1 MTTSTGVGT
10 TPVRVAAPNTR
21 AGCYVREAEGYQA
34 FHPAPYPPSDLRLN
48 PPLLALLS
56 QADMEL
62 GRLVG
67 AAEILPNPDL
77 FVRMYVRREAVL
89 SSQIEGTQASLMDVL
104 EYEAMRARSERTI
117 DVQEVSN
124 YVSALRYG
132 LRRTAALPL
141 SLRLIREIHARLM
154 RGARGGEPSKTP
166 GEFRRSQNWVG
177 GPSPAT
183 ARYVPPPVAEMKDA
197 LDLFEKALHDPTPF
211 PVLVIVG
218 LAHAQF
224 ETIHPFLDGNGRMG
238 RLLITFLLCEYHAL
252 REPLLYLSIF
262 FKQHRQEYYD
272 RLQAVRDHGDWEG
285 WLSFFLAG
293 VASVAREATDT
304 ARHVVQLRE
313 RLRDELPSKLGRR
326 SGNGLR
332 LLDALFRQPVVAVKS
347 VEKLLSLSQ
356 PAALALVD
364 AMVSAGVLEE
374 ITGLRRNRIFEFG
387 EYLQL
392 FTERKRRS

>member
-1 MTTSTGVGT
+1 MLGV
-10 TPVRVAAPNTR
+10 APNGR
-21 AGCYVREAEGYQA
+21 KVVNVLAE
-34 FHPAPYPPSDLRLN
+34 HRDLFGLN
-48 PPLLALLS
+48 
-56 QADMEL
+56 
-62 GRLVG
+62 LVG
-67 AAEILPNPDL
+67 VELQDPLEEPRELHRFQAQPGRPAEL
-77 FVRMYVRREAVL
+77 
-89 SSQIEGTQASLMDVL
+89 
-104 EYEAMRARSERTI
+104 
-117 DVQEVSN
+117 
-124 YVSALRYG
+124 
-132 LRRTAALPL
+132 
-141 SLRLIREIHARLM
+141 
-154 RGARGGEPSKTP
+154 
-166 GEFRRSQNWVG
+166 
-177 GPSPAT
+177 
-183 ARYVPPPVAEMKDA
+183 
-197 LDLFEKALHDPTPF
+197 EKALHDPTPF

>member
-1 MTTSTGVGT
+1 MALPPIETPQERVRTALHLLDELEHELGVVGLIV
-10 TPVRVAAPNTR
+10 PQRYHLVRVLSS
-21 AGCYVREAEGYQA
+21 VRKAEGYQA
-34 FHPAPYPPSDLRLN
+34 FQPAPYPPSALRLN
-48 PPLLALLS
+48 PPFLALLS

-166 GEFRRSQNWVG
+166 GAFRRSQNWVG

-183 ARYVPPPVAEMKDA
+183 ARYVPPPVPQMNEA
-197 LDLFEKALHDPTPF
+197 LNLFE
-211 PVLVIVG
+211 
-218 LAHAQF
+218 
-224 ETIHPFLDGNGRMG
+224 N
-238 RLLITFLLCEYHAL
+238 
-252 REPLLYLSIF
+252 
-262 FKQHRQEYYD
+262 
-272 RLQAVRDHGDWEG
+272 
-285 WLSFFLAG
+285 
-293 VASVAREATDT
+293 
-304 ARHVVQLRE
+304 
-313 RLRDELPSKLGRR
+313 
-326 SGNGLR
+326 
-332 LLDALFRQPVVAVKS
+332 
-347 VEKLLSLSQ
+347 
-356 PAALALVD
+356 
-364 AMVSAGVLEE
+364 
-374 ITGLRRNRIFEFG
+374 
-387 EYLQL
+387 
-392 FTERKRRS
+392 

>member
-1 MTTSTGVGT
+1 MNTSTAAGPPASTTST
-10 TPVRVAAPNTR
+10 R
-21 AGCYVREAEGYQA
+21 AGHYVRQAEGYQA
-34 FHPAPYPPSDLRLN
+34 FYPAPYPPADLRLE
-48 PPLLALLS
+48 PLLLALLS

-67 AAEILPNPDL
+67 ASEILPNPDL

-89 SSQIEGTQASLMDVL
+89 SSQIEGTQASLMDIL

-154 RGARGGEPSKTP
+154 RGGVRGGEPPKTP
-166 GEFRRSQNWVG
+166 GEFRHSQNWVG

-183 ARYVPPPVAEMKDA
+183 ARYVPPPVSEMREA
-197 LDLFEKALHDPTPF
+197 LDRFEKALHDGAPV
-211 PVLVIVG
+211 PVLVKVG

-238 RLLITFLLCEYHAL
+238 RLLITFLLCAYKVL
-252 REPLLYLSIF
+252 GEPLLYLSIF

-272 RLQAVRDHGDWEG
+272 RLQAIRDHGDWEG
-285 WLSFFLAG
+285 WLSFFLEG
-293 VASVAREATDT
+293 VATVAREATDT

-313 RLRDELPSKLGRR
+313 RLRGELPTRLGRR

-332 LLDALFRQPVVAVKS
+332 LLDALFRQPLVAVKS
-347 VEKLLSLSQ
+347 VEKLLGLSQ

-364 AMVSAGVLEE
+364 AMTGAGVLEE
-374 ITGLRRNRIFEFG
+374 VTGLRRNRIFEFR
-387 EYLQL
+387 EYLKL
-392 FTERKRRS
+392 FTERERRS